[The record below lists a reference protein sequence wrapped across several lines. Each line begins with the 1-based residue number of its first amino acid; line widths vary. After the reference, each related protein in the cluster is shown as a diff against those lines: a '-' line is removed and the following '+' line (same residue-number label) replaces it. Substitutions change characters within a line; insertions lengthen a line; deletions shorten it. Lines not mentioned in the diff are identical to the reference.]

1 MPAFPLRRSTYFDAI
16 DSRQA
21 TTKMWMPSRL
31 HQSSRLKH
39 LKVLRDGLPG
49 GGKLML
55 HDEPRTDL
63 EQGLPVAFCQLVE
76 NHAARGIRKRLEDVT
91 HPPIIGK

>member
-1 MPAFPLRRSTYFDAI
+1 MPAPPVGKALQWLGVDVVELVSPL
-16 DSRQA
+16 
-21 TTKMWMPSRL
+21 PSRP

-63 EQGLPVAFCQLVE
+63 EQGLPVAFCQFVE